1 MDETYQ
7 FIDRIPS
14 FTSIHDFRELYDE
27 LVADEIGAEDAP
39 DGELFRKGYV
49 EVNDGNMTTHIG
61 VNSEQKITE
70 ALEALIA
77 YLHDETH
84 PQLYRYMTAHYYYE
98 YIHPFYDGN
107 GRTGRLIVGS
117 YLSDI

>member
-1 MDETYQ
+1 MKTYQ

-98 YIHPFYDGN
+98 YIHPFMTAMEEQDA
-107 GRTGRLIVGS
+107 
-117 YLSDI
+117 LSLGVICPDI